1 MPEATV
7 TMDPG
12 QGRLAE
18 NIVYFARL
26 LRKSGLSIGPG
37 DILHAVEAV
46 VAIGVGDRDDFY
58 WALHAVLIRRH
69 EDHRLFHQAFQIFWR
84 NPRFL
89 EQMRAA
95 LLPQVRA
102 PVESDWPELIRRLVE
117 AVAEPG
123 ARDKDPEDRVEFDA
137 ALTTSAQELLA
148 SKDFEQ
154 MSGEE
159 LMMARRMLRELE
171 LPQQQMETRR
181 FKAHYSGA
189 RIDLRR
195 TIRDSMRTGG
205 NVIQLRRRKRIQRK
219 VPLVILCDISGSMSR
234 YSRMVLHFAH
244 SLTNH
249 WDRVHTFTFGT
260 RLTNI
265 TRHLQQK
272 DVDKAVDQAAGAVKD
287 WEGGTRIGASLREF
301 NYRWSRRVLTQSP
314 IVLLVTD
321 GLDRENADDIAVQIE
336 RIQRSCRRLI
346 WLNPLLRFEHF
357 EPLAAGV
364 KALLPYVDDFRPAH
378 NIESLVD
385 LGKALSAVSNIKRL
399 QPLAVVPSSQVHH
412 SAGTH

>member
-1 MPEATV
+1 MPEV
-7 TMDPG
+7 TEDREPG
-12 QGRLAE
+12 QGRLAQ
-18 NIVYFARL
+18 NILYFARL
-26 LRKSGLSIGPG
+26 LRDSGLSIGPG
-37 DILHAVEAV
+37 DIVHAVEAV
-46 VAIGVGDRDDFY
+46 EAIGVSNRADFY
-58 WALHAVLIRRH
+58 WALHAVLVRRH
-69 EDHRLFHQAFQIFWR
+69 EDHPLFHQAFQIFWR

-102 PVESDWPELIRRLVE
+102 PVESDWPEVMRRLVE
-117 AVAEPG
+117 AAAVTGE
-123 ARDKDPEDRVEFDA
+123 RDMEPEDRVEFDA
-137 ALTTSAQELLA
+137 ALTTSAEEILA

-159 LMMARRMLRELE
+159 LRMARRMLRTLQ
-171 LPQQQMETRR
+171 LPQQLVETRR
-181 FKAHYSGA
+181 FKSHHSGA

-195 TIRDSMRTGG
+195 TIREGMRTGG
-205 NVIQLRRRKRIQRK
+205 NVVQLHRRKRIRRK

-244 SLTNH
+244 SLTNN

-287 WEGGTRIGASLREF
+287 WEGGTRIGACLRDF
-301 NYRWSRRVLTQSP
+301 NFTWSRRVLTQNP

-321 GLDRENADDIAVQIE
+321 GLDRENADDIGIQIE

-364 KALLPYVDDFRPAH
+364 KALLPYVDDFRPSH
-378 NIESLVD
+378 NIDSLVE
-385 LGKALSAVSNIKRL
+385 LGEVLSAHRQTDGRKAVS
-399 QPLAVVPSSQVHH
+399 
-412 SAGTH
+412 